1 MTGTWEQRLTNFAEG
16 GVPWDVPTRG
26 SLVSG
31 LNALRDVLNRV
42 ASDPGITGQ
51 AGSAAQAKFSGAA
64 SQIAQQITYIEDE
77 LAQRLDQANDIRS
90 RARDALGTLPP
101 GSLSGGQ
108 EAAVRGAATGATL
121 LLGPISFLAGEGAVG
136 LINGYLSDQREAA
149 ARSAMEGFSD
159 EMDAVHVSD
168 PPPLNFTFSE
178 TDPVEPYDGGN
189 GGGSG
194 GGGGRSGGRSFEK
207 YPDWDVSPVNPN
219 QGGGGGGGDYQGGT
233 SQPEYHTLPD
243 YVPSPQPDGP
253 VYGHP
258 PIIDLENISPDPTPD
273 GPISGTPHMPGV
285 IPSGPGGGSIGMPGG
300 PSAGIGSGLGAGL
313 IAGGGGAAAL
323 GRLARGAGVP
333 GGSLFGGG
341 PAGGTASSS
350 AAGRS
355 GGLLGKTPAGN
366 SGLGARGVGGM
377 GGAAAGGAPGSSSTA
392 RGAGMRAGGL
402 SGAGGTG
409 GTGGGAAGGGARG
422 TGAGS
427 RGVGGMGGPGS
438 RSDRKDETAR
448 GLGGPIAPRMED
460 DEEIAPRSENAQAGG
475 RDE

>member
-1 MTGTWEQRLTNFAEG
+1 VTGTWEQRLTNFAEG
-16 GVPWDVPTRG
+16 GQPWDVPTRG

-42 ASDPGITGQ
+42 ASDPGITGE
-51 AGSAAQAKFSGAA
+51 AGSAAQARFSGAA
-64 SQIAQQITYIEDE
+64 SQIAQQVAYIEDE
-77 LAQRLDQANDIRS
+77 LAQRLDQANDVRS
-90 RARDALGTLPP
+90 RARDALAALPS

-121 LLGPISFLAGEGAVG
+121 MLGPISFLAGEGAVG

-178 TDPVEPYDGGN
+178 TDPVKPPE
-189 GGGSG
+189 GGSG
-194 GGGGRSGGRSFEK
+194 GGGDGGGGRSGGRSFEQ
-207 YPDWDVSPVNPN
+207 YPDWNVQPGNPTP
-219 QGGGGGGGDYQGGT
+219 GGGLDGGD
-233 SQPEYHTLPD
+233 SQPDYHTLPLPTD
-243 YVPSPQPDGP
+243 IGPRPDGP
-253 VYGHP
+253 IHGNV
-258 PIIDLENISPDPTPD
+258 PIIDLDNIKPEPTPD
-273 GPISGTPHMPGV
+273 GSIIGTPTLPGAV
-285 IPSGPGGGSIGMPGG
+285 PSAPGGGLLGG
-300 PSAGIGSGLGAGL
+300 SGGAGAGIGSGLGAGL

-323 GRLARGAGVP
+323 GSIARGAGAP
-333 GGSLFGGG
+333 GGSLFSG
-341 PAGGTASSS
+341 AGGTAASG

-355 GGLLGKTPAGN
+355 GGLLGKAAASG

-377 GGAAAGGAPGSSSTA
+377 GGAAGGGAPGASTA
-392 RGAGMRAGGL
+392 KGAGMRAGGL
-402 SGAGGTG
+402 GGGSVGGGAA
-409 GTGGGAAGGGARG
+409 GGGAAGGGARG
-422 TGAGS
+422 AGAGS

-438 RSDRKDETAR
+438 RSDRRDEASR

-460 DEEIAPRSENAQAGG
+460 DEEIGPRSENAQAGG